1 MAKQKFKL
9 ISLNKRIA
17 SSIALLLFVSSTIFG
32 QDVQFSQFYSA
43 PLYLNPAFTGATQ
56 LTRVGTNYRS
66 QWPALEANFVTLSAY
81 VDHFIDDK
89 NSGIGFLIQ
98 TDKAGLAGLRSTSFT
113 GTYSYQ
119 LPVSETFTFRVGANA
134 GYYLRDVNF
143 SNLTFGD
150 QFDPTTGQQ
159 IPGQGTAEQF
169 DAGAYKSFFNIGSGA
184 LLYSNDVWLGLAVD
198 HLNTPN
204 QSLIGEEDKLPMK
217 FSVHGGYKFQFAS
230 GVTGQGM
237 YTKPQERSLTPTFQ
251 YKQQG
256 KFSQIDLG
264 MYYTFEPIVFG
275 LWYRGVP
282 YKAVDGVAN
291 NESIVVLLGFT
302 KKTKD
307 SNFKVGYSYD
317 ITISKLGSSSG
328 GAHEFSL
335 SYAWFTG
342 DPRKPPKNV
351 RLIPCPDI

>member
-1 MAKQKFKL
+1 M
-9 ISLNKRIA
+9 NKRILSA
-17 SSIALLLFVSSTIFG
+17 LAVFLFISISTLFG

-56 LTRVGTNYRS
+56 LTRIGSNYRN

-98 TDKAGLAGLRSTSFT
+98 TDKIGLAGLRSTSFT

-119 LPVSETFTFRVGANA
+119 LPLSEIFTMRVGANA
-134 GYYLRDVNF
+134 GYYLRDINF

-150 QFDPTTGQQ
+150 QFVNGVLTNPTN
-159 IPGQGTAEQF
+159 EQF
-169 DAGAYKSFFNIGSGA
+169 DTGATKSFFNMGTGA
-184 LLYSNDVWLGLAVD
+184 LLYSDDVWLGLAVD
-198 HLNTPN
+198 HLNKPN

-217 FSVHGGYKFQFAS
+217 FSVHGGYKFRFTP
-230 GVTGQGM
+230 GVSGQGM
-237 YTKPQERSLTPTFQ
+237 YTRPQERSLTPTFQ

-256 KFSQIDLG
+256 KFTQIDLG
-264 MYYTFEPIVFG
+264 MYFTFEPMVLG

-282 YKAVDGVAN
+282 YKSVNDFVN
-291 NESIVVLLGFT
+291 HESVVVLVGFIQ
-302 KKTKD
+302 KVKSGNPVKNLENKDIDLRLHNVFKT
-307 SNFKVGYSYD
+307 
-317 ITISKLGSSSG
+317 SK
-328 GAHEFSL
+328 AL